1 MKQDQFA
8 GKRTGPVSEG
18 MGISSWF
25 VLLPVGLDR
34 RELPNRG
41 DIPATGIRG
50 ANVARDRHEQVAQ
63 PKAHSVDTG
72 RTMIT
77 EQRKLSE
84 LLIESFVAAW
94 SRKAFDFETLKVH
107 FVMLQFALV
116 DVHAARWAR
125 TTVEVFEFVKQR

>member
-1 MKQDQFA
+1 M
-8 GKRTGPVSEG
+8 E
-18 MGISSWF
+18 ISSWF

-34 RELPNRG
+34 GELANRG
-41 DIPATGIRG
+41 DIPMTGIRG
-50 ANVARDRHEQVAQ
+50 ANVGRDRDEQVAQ

-94 SRKAFDFETLKVH
+94 SGKVFDFETLKVH
-107 FVMLQFALV
+107 LVMLQFALV
-116 DVHAARWAR
+116 NVHAPRWAR
-125 TTVEVFEFVKQR
+125 TAVEVFEFVKQRQSTVKGKHNEKSFW